1 MSQKMI
7 RKEIRIS
14 EKRLQEIEKQMA
26 YFDVENQASYLRE
39 LLDIGFLVKQKQME
53 GTGARLSELEIDGH
67 IASIISQELLL
78 IKMGIGSQLIT
89 SLSQEEVDRCR
100 EVLKSQH
107 DC

>member
-1 MSQKMI
+1 MI

-26 YFDVENQASYLRE
+26 YFDIENQASYLRE

-78 IKMGIGSQLIT
+78 IQLGIGSEIIADASAESIKIARGKLMLEYEI
-89 SLSQEEVDRCR
+89 
-100 EVLKSQH
+100 
-107 DC
+107 